1 MKWYSSNEEMK
12 EREFQTIYEEYY
24 ETVYMT
30 VHNVLK
36 ERTLVHDGIQ
46 ETFIKIYRHLEKI
59 KGLEN
64 KKAWIVTISK
74 NTALDLYRKQKKRN
88 EYNVE
93 DVYIRNEEGNGS
105 HIEENHEIEEENRWF
120 MEKMKKLKKE
130 DREIIELKYF
140 QGLSEKE
147 IAKAMDIKEGTVKSR
162 LYRAKEK
169 LKNLLDEGSG

>member
-93 DVYIRNEEGNGS
+93 DVYIRNEERNAS